1 MIVYRAAWIVPIA
14 APPIR
19 DGWLAVEDG
28 RVRACGT
35 GEAPPGPQ
43 ADLGRVAI
51 MPGLVNAHTHFELSW
66 MRGRV
71 PAASD
76 GMVGWV
82 KRMLGVRRAAG
93 RDDPIGIAGG
103 VAEARAAGTALAGD
117 VTNTLA
123 AVDAIKAAGL
133 TAVVFYELI
142 GFNVA
147 DSWRMAS
154 EAMEAVTKLE
164 SERVRGTIAPHA
176 PYSVSPELFRDIA
189 REVGMRK
196 SLTSVHAGES
206 REERAFL
213 RDGKGPWREML
224 LQFNSWNPKWR
235 PPGCGPIEYLDRLGV
250 LTGRMLVVHAVQL
263 GANELRRVAD
273 ADATIVTCPRS
284 NIWIGVGEPPVQRFY
299 ASGARVAIGT
309 DSLASVGDLNLFS
322 ELAALRSI
330 APHVPAAQ
338 LLDSATR
345 AGAEALGF
353 GGDLGVLAPAARA
366 EAIAVDV
373 PDGVTDVEEYLV
385 HGVQPS
391 QIRWLDN
398 RSAALP
404 PSL

>member
-1 MIVYRAAWIVPIA
+1 MTVYRASWIVPISSA
-14 APPIR
+14 PIR
-19 DGWLAVEDG
+19 DGWLAVDGG
-28 RVRACGT
+28 RVSACGT
-35 GEAPPGPQ
+35 GDPPPGPQ
-43 ADLGRVAI
+43 TDLGSVAI

-71 PAASD
+71 PPATD

-82 KRMLGVRRAAG
+82 RRMLAIRRAAG
-93 RDDPIGIAGG
+93 QDDPAGIAAG

-123 AVDAIKAAGL
+123 AVPAIKAAGL
-133 TAVVFYELI
+133 AAVVFYELI

-154 EAMEAVTKLE
+154 EAMEAVRKLE
-164 SERVRGTIAPHA
+164 GDRVRGTLAPHA

-189 REVGMRK
+189 REVDMRK
-196 SLTSVHAGES
+196 SLSSVHAGES
-206 REERAFL
+206 REEMAFL
-213 RDGKGPWREML
+213 RDGKGPWRDML
-224 LQFNSWNPKWR
+224 RQFNSWNPKWR
-235 PPGCGPIEYLDRLGV
+235 PPGCGPVEYLDRLGV
-250 LTGRMLVVHAVQL
+250 LNGRMLVVHAVQL
-263 GANELRRVAD
+263 GASELKRVAD
-273 ADATIVTCPRS
+273 VDATIVTCPRS
-284 NIWIGVGEPPVQRFY
+284 NIWIGVGEPPIQRFY

-330 APHVPAAQ
+330 APHAPASR

-353 GGDLGVLAPAARA
+353 AGELGVLAARARA
-366 EAIAVDV
+366 EVIAVTI

-385 HGVQPS
+385 SGVQPS

-398 RSAALP
+398 CSAAL
-404 PSL
+404 

>member
-1 MIVYRAAWIVPIA
+1 MIVYRAAWVVPIA

-28 RVRACGT
+28 RVHGCGT
-35 GEAPPGPQ
+35 GGAPPGSQ

-71 PAASD
+71 PPASD
-76 GMVGWV
+76 GMAGWV

-93 RDDPIGIAGG
+93 RDDPIGIAAG
-103 VAEARAAGTALAGD
+103 VAEARAAGTALVGD

-123 AVDAIKAAGL
+123 AVGAIKAAGL
-133 TAVVFYELI
+133 SAVVFYELI

-196 SLTSVHAGES
+196 SLSSVHAGES
-206 REERAFL
+206 QEEMAFL

-284 NIWIGVGEPPVQRFY
+284 NVWIGVGEPPIQRFY

-322 ELAALRSI
+322 ELVALRSI

-385 HGVQPS
+385 SGVQPS
-391 QIRWLDN
+391 QIRWLND
-398 RSAALP
+398 RSAAL
-404 PSL
+404 